1 MGLTRLQFVKM
12 ADAVLVSLGD
22 PPPIAAKKAEALA
35 AQMDM
40 LVAILGATEAGSQP
54 PIPQPS
60 IANVGF
66 PSPNPAAVAPAVL
79 PPEPEPEHPNLI
91 IPATTIPDRVEPV
104 ASAPPLRSIRQSS
117 GRMKVEDLSQL
128 IQERTPPK
136 LTFDV
141 PLEDGNVRRVTF
153 MRNVISMHAFDSVQL
168 IYFPPGVTMSAR
180 ESAEVQAVISID
192 DLPVDLS
199 AILKKL
205 TEQASQSIRPRGPV
219 MSVAPPATSGPV
231 THSSDNYDD
240 PGLKALTD
248 QTRAV
253 FNSMG

>member
-1 MGLTRLQFVKM
+1 MTRDIFVKVATTALRQNPGRSPEEQAEAIALLM
-12 ADAVLVSLGD
+12 DTVASVLGD
-22 PPPIAAKKAEALA
+22 APAPVHQPSAPPPPAFPRFNPEAIAPV
-35 AQMDM
+35 Q
-40 LVAILGATEAGSQP
+40 
-54 PIPQPS
+54 
-60 IANVGF
+60 
-66 PSPNPAAVAPAVL
+66 
-79 PPEPEPEHPNLI
+79 PEPVAEPSLI
-91 IPATTIPDRVEPV
+91 IPATRIPDHVEPV
-104 ASAPPLRSIRQSS
+104 VPAAPPVRSLRPS

-128 IQERTPPK
+128 IQERTPNH

-141 PLEDGNVRRVTF
+141 PMGDGTNQRVTF
-153 MRNVISMHAFDSVQL
+153 ARNVISMHAFDSVQL